1 MTHRVRP
8 SHEEPA
14 FLRKEFRGVVITASD
29 DPKCF
34 EWTYFGGP
42 CVMWQAP
49 YGSTIKGMGR
59 LSRLT
64 DACVFRADDERARR
78 DTERREREFLHAQ
91 LLGEARDCWR
101 AFFAS
106 VGHADLPIQW
116 HLADKAREFDAQA
129 ANIIS

>member
-42 CVMWQAP
+42 CVMWQANSCAP
-49 YGSTIKGMGR
+49 NSSAKRVIAGAR
-59 LSRLT
+59 FSRAWIVRICRYSGIWRTKRVSLRRRPQILFREGLRTQANCALMWMLNILEHTT
-64 DACVFRADDERARR
+64 DG
-78 DTERREREFLHAQ
+78 TT
-91 LLGEARDCWR
+91 
-101 AFFAS
+101 
-106 VGHADLPIQW
+106 
-116 HLADKAREFDAQA
+116 
-129 ANIIS
+129 